1 MRNRGQ
7 HGLYDGATHR
17 SKGRTVLH
25 QEHLD
30 AKDTDGALSQSVD
43 RPLRVL
49 LRTLVDAAAHDRVQS
64 ALIVTDA
71 AVGAGRRAQRGVDD
85 VAHAVAMN
93 RLDGRVRARLARRAT
108 DHHDGDLL
116 DERRKLLGVE
126 AVGKRAGAR
135 CRERRGGDEGLER
148 GADGLGLA
156 RTKDVVAAAIVG
168 EVARLEQVRV
178 AELLSGLDDGGDE
191 RAERVV
197 GRDGRR
203 GVGRDGEEGS
213 DGDATGGEVDLLQVL
228 VLDCADDAGRREHLD
243 ALAGAATGLG
253 ELVGDL
259 FECVD
264 VDVLNLDGDDVDLA
278 SELADLYGVGEGAV
292 NVLQRGA
299 ARGEGGQDL
308 RLRDLLGR
316 GGDVRVEGHDGD
328 GHGARCL
335 EEHAAQLASACRVQW
350 GSQGGSGSACCLGRS
365 PRLCS

>member
-197 GRDGRR
+197 GRDGR
-203 GVGRDGEEGS
+203 EGS
-213 DGDATGGEVDLLQVL
+213 AEMGRKGATGTPRAARWTFCRYLSWIVRMMLGEGNTLMPWPERPPVWANSLATSSSASTLTCSISTVTTSTWRASSRIFTASVKAPSMCCRGALLE
-228 VLDCADDAGRREHLD
+228 AKAGR
-243 ALAGAATGLG
+243 T
-253 ELVGDL
+253 
-259 FECVD
+259 
-264 VDVLNLDGDDVDLA
+264 
-278 SELADLYGVGEGAV
+278 
-292 NVLQRGA
+292 
-299 ARGEGGQDL
+299 
-308 RLRDLLGR
+308 
-316 GGDVRVEGHDGD
+316 
-328 GHGARCL
+328 
-335 EEHAAQLASACRVQW
+335 
-350 GSQGGSGSACCLGRS
+350 
-365 PRLCS
+365 